1 MANEELKF
9 LEKYKDFFQDLNA
22 EKIMNRVLIFL
33 KEDNIIKEAQDIMKI
48 KKISGV
54 PIVDNNHRLINIIS
68 TEDIIKAL
76 ETGVINK
83 KIKELGEKK
92 IITLKETDGFEKIV
106 EYIATY
112 GYGRYPVL
120 DNENKLSGIITKQDI
135 LYAVVSKLSV
145 LYLHDERRR
154 EVLDS
159 PLSILLKNKIDENKP
174 EFIYDIEVNDVNKA
188 GEGSALL
195 KEYLVA
201 NKFDKA
207 LVRKISISTYEAEV
221 NVVIH
226 GGGKGKI
233 IAKVD
238 DESIVIFVED
248 SGPGIE
254 NIEQVMQPGFST
266 APEYIRSLGFGA
278 GMGLPNI
285 KRFADKLIITSE
297 KNRGTKVEMVFWKNL
312 V

>member
-1 MANEELKF
+1 M
-9 LEKYKDFFQDLNA
+9 
-22 EKIMNRVLIFL
+22 
-33 KEDNIIKEAQDIMKI
+33 
-48 KKISGV
+48 
-54 PIVDNNHRLINIIS
+54 
-68 TEDIIKAL
+68 
-76 ETGVINK
+76 
-83 KIKELGEKK
+83 
-92 IITLKETDGFEKIV
+92 
-106 EYIATY
+106 
-112 GYGRYPVL
+112 
-120 DNENKLSGIITKQDI
+120 SGIITKQDI
-135 LYAVVSKLSV
+135 LYAVVGKLSV

-174 EFIYDIEVNDVNKA
+174 EFTYEIDVTDVNKA

-195 KEYLVA
+195 KEYLLA

-226 GGGKGKI
+226 GGGKGRI
-233 IAKVD
+233 IVTVD
-238 DESIVIFVED
+238 DESIVVFVED

-285 KRFADKLIITSE
+285 KRFADKMIITSE
-297 KNRGTKVEMVFWKNL
+297 KYKGTKVEMVFWKNL

>member
-120 DNENKLSGIITKQDI
+120 NSENKLSGIITKQDI

>member
-54 PIVDNNHRLINIIS
+54 PIVDNGHRLINIIS

-76 ETGVINK
+76 ETGKINK
-83 KIKELGEKK
+83 KIKELEKK
-92 IITLKETDGFEKIV
+92 NIITLKENDGFEKIV

-120 DNENKLSGIITKQDI
+120 NSENKLSGIITKQDI
-135 LYAVVSKLSV
+135 LYAVVGKLSI

-174 EFIYDIEVNDVNKA
+174 EFTYEVDVDDVNKA

-201 NKFDKA
+201 NKFDKS

-233 IAKVD
+233 IATVD

-254 NIEQVMQPGFST
+254 NIDQVMQPGFST

>member
-120 DNENKLSGIITKQDI
+120 NSENKLSGIITKQDI

-254 NIEQVMQPGFST
+254 NIEQVMQPGWST
-266 APEYIRSLGFGA
+266 ATEYIRSLGFGA

>member
-1 MANEELKF
+1 MVNEDLKF
-9 LEKYKDFFQDLNA
+9 LEKYKEFFYDLTA
-22 EKIMNRVLIFL
+22 EKIMNSVLIFL

-54 PIVDNNHRLINIIS
+54 PIVDDNHRLVNIIS

-76 ETGVINK
+76 ENGIINK
-83 KIKELGEKK
+83 KIKELNKKK
-92 IITLKETDGFEKIV
+92 IITLLENDGFEKIV
-106 EYIATY
+106 ECVATY

-120 DNENKLSGIITKQDI
+120 NSSGKLSGIITKQDI
-135 LYAVVSKLSV
+135 LYAVVGKLSV

-174 EFIYDIEVNDVNKA
+174 EFTYEIDVTDVNKA

-195 KEYLVA
+195 KEYLLA

-207 LVRKISISTYEAEV
+207 LVRKISISIYEAEV

-226 GGGKGKI
+226 GGGKGRI
-233 IAKVD
+233 IVTVD
-238 DESIVIFVED
+238 DESIVVFVED

-285 KRFADKLIITSE
+285 KRFADKMIITSE
-297 KNRGTKVEMVFWKNL
+297 KYKGTKVEMVFWKNL

>member
-1 MANEELKF
+1 MVNEELKF

-33 KEDNIIKEAQDIMKI
+33 KQDNTIKEAQDIMKI

-54 PIVDNNHRLINIIS
+54 PIVDDNRRLVNIIS

-76 ETGVINK
+76 ETGLINK
-83 KIKELGEKK
+83 NISELGKK
-92 IITLKETDGFEKIV
+92 EIVTLRENDGFEKIV
-106 EYIATY
+106 ELVATY

-120 DNENKLSGIITKQDI
+120 DNNDKLSGIVTKQDI
-135 LYAVVSKLSV
+135 LYAVVGKLSI

-174 EFIYDIEVNDVNKA
+174 EFIYEIVTNDVNKA

-195 KEYLVA
+195 KEYLVG
-201 NKFDKA
+201 NKFDKT
-207 LVRKISISTYEAEV
+207 LIRKISIATYEAEV

-233 IAKVD
+233 VVNAD
-238 DESIVIFVED
+238 NESVVVYVED
-248 SGPGIE
+248 QGPGIE
-254 NIEQVMQPGFST
+254 NIELVMQPGYST

-285 KRFADKLIITSE
+285 KRFADKMIITSE

-312 V
+312 L

>member
-1 MANEELKF
+1 MVNEELKF

-33 KEDNIIKEAQDIMKI
+33 KEDNVIKEAQDIMKI

-54 PIVDNNHRLINIIS
+54 PIVDNNHRLVNIIS
-68 TEDIIKAL
+68 TEDIIKSL
-76 ETGVINK
+76 ETGIINK
-83 KIKELGEKK
+83 KIKELEKK
-92 IITLKETDGFEKIV
+92 NIVTLKESDGFEKIV
-106 EYIATY
+106 EYIAIY

-120 DNENKLSGIITKQDI
+120 NSENKLSGIITKQDI

-174 EFIYDIEVNDVNKA
+174 EFIYEIDVSDVNKA

-195 KEYLVA
+195 KEYLIA
-201 NKFDKA
+201 NNFDKS

-233 IAKVD
+233 IATAD

-312 V
+312 E